1 MDMSDAAHQPALITY
16 DGLPV
21 SAGGAHRIRG
31 RDRQRIWQELQTFMR
46 LFTTYDQPDAVELVL
61 YEDESVDTEFIA
73 RARGAAAGKFGRA
86 SRRRLVSGAV
96 EVYTDEWRLGPA
108 RVDDGLGLIRDL
120 EPFDNHWL
128 GGPLMLRILAHF
140 RLKDPDTGLILA
152 HQGSAAYRDQKAD
165 NGLPLGES
173 SLGVYLA
180 RPSTC
185 GLFLSLP
192 FAAVTPEL
200 IAYVSRLAGYL
211 PFRLSPKHWTRWQL
225 NRAGTR
231 YYRRRVAFPA
241 LSSDPRGASGTWRS

>member
-1 MDMSDAAHQPALITY
+1 MDMSDAAHQAALITY

-46 LFTTYDQPDAVELVL
+46 LFTTYDEPDAVDLVL
-61 YEDESVDTEFIA
+61 YEDESVDTEFVT
-73 RARGAAAGKFGRA
+73 RARGAATSKFGRA

-96 EVYTDEWRLGPA
+96 EVYEDGWRLGPG
-108 RVDDGLGLIRDL
+108 RVDDGLRLIRDL
-120 EPFDNHWL
+120 EPFGNHWL
-128 GGPLMLRILAHF
+128 GGPVTLRILTHF

-152 HQGSAAYRDQKAD
+152 YQGSVNYRDQKAD

-173 SLGVYLA
+173 SLGVHLA
-180 RPSTC
+180 RPSAC

-192 FAAVTPEL
+192 FADVTPEL
-200 IAYVSRLAGYL
+200 IAYVSRLAAYL

-231 YYRRRVAFPA
+231 YYRRRLAFPA
-241 LSSDPRGASGTWRS
+241 LSRGPRGGSGR